1 MMKAILC
8 EEFGPPELLRL
19 REVDAPTPG
28 PGQVRI
34 KVEACGVNFP
44 ESLIIQDKYQ
54 FKVKLPFTPGGEVAG
69 LVESVGEGVT
79 KYTPGDAVMAMALIG
94 GYAEQ
99 IVVDQDAIMPRP
111 ITMPSEIAAGFTMT
125 YGTSM
130 HALRQRAELCAGET
144 LLVLGAG
151 GGVGLAAVEIGKA
164 MGATVIAAASS
175 EAKLDAA
182 KRAGADFGINY
193 SEEDLRARIKE
204 ITEGR
209 GVDVFYDPVGGEMF
223 ETCLR
228 SMAWGGRALVV
239 GFAAGEIPKV
249 AVNLTLLKGCAIVGV
264 FWGAFRKK
272 EPKEDE
278 NNFSQLFKWF
288 EEGKLKPQVS
298 KAYPLAEAG
307 VALAALVNREVVG
320 KVILVPEAG

>member
-1 MMKAILC
+1 MKAVMC
-8 EEFGPPELLRL
+8 EEFGPPELLQL
-19 REVDAPTPG
+19 RDIEAPQPG
-28 PGQVRI
+28 KGQVRI
-34 KVEACGVNFP
+34 RVEACGVNFP
-44 ESLIIQDKYQ
+44 ESLIIQNKYQ
-54 FKVKLPFTPGGEVAG
+54 FKVNLPFTPGGEVAG
-69 LVESVGEGVT
+69 VVDAVGEGVT
-79 KYTPGDAVMAMALIG
+79 GYAPGDAVMAMALTG

-99 IVVDQDAIMPRP
+99 IVVDEDAIMPRP
-111 ITMPSEIAAGFTMT
+111 DAMPSEIAAGFTMT

-130 HALRQRAELCAGET
+130 HALKQRAQLREGET

-175 EAKLDAA
+175 QEKLEAA
-182 KRAGADFGINY
+182 KRAGADHGINY
-193 SEEDLRARIKE
+193 SEEDLRGRIKE
-204 ITEGR
+204 ITKGR
-209 GVDVFYDPVGGEMF
+209 GVDVFYDPVGGDMF

-264 FWGAFRKK
+264 FWGAFRKI

-278 NNFSQLFKWF
+278 ANFAQLFKWF

-307 VALAALVNREVVG
+307 EALSALVNRAVVG
-320 KVILVPEAG
+320 KVILVP

>member
-1 MMKAILC
+1 MKAILC
-8 EEFGPPELLRL
+8 EEFGPPDLLQL
-19 REVDAPTPG
+19 REVDAPEPRS
-28 PGQVRI
+28 GQVRI
-34 KVEACGVNFP
+34 RVEACGVNFP
-44 ESLIIQDKYQ
+44 ESLIIQNKYQ
-54 FKVKLPFTPGGEVAG
+54 FKAELPFTPGGEVAG
-69 LVESVGEGVT
+69 VVDAVGDGVT
-79 KYTPGDAVMAMALIG
+79 DFRPGDTVMTMALTG

-111 ITMPSEIAAGFTMT
+111 EAMPSKIAAGFTMT

-130 HALRQRAELCAGET
+130 HALKQRANLAKGET

-175 EAKLDAA
+175 QEKLDAA
-182 KRAGADFGINY
+182 KRAGADYGVNY
-193 SEEDLRARIKE
+193 AQEELRGRIKE
-204 ITEGR
+204 ITKGR
-209 GVDVFYDPVGGEMF
+209 GVDVFYDPVGGDLF

-264 FWGAFRKK
+264 FWGAFRKM
-272 EPKEDE
+272 EPDADQE
-278 NNFSQLFKWF
+278 NFSQLFKWF
-288 EEGKLKPQVS
+288 EEGKLNPQIS
-298 KAYPLAEAG
+298 KAYPLADAG
-307 VALAALVNREVVG
+307 SALSALVNREVVG
-320 KVILVPEAG
+320 KVILVP